1 MGLHKISQ
9 EKMGPPQNMPS
20 LWQKYSSIV
29 ARWVWWM
36 ACLPNPWSVS
46 RWPSVSLS
54 SNLQVS
60 EAGAI
65 HPYPSGAT
73 RGVSATN
80 TLFQSILHSTLLAGA
95 AHITNIYLV
104 VPATN
109 RSRHLS
115 SRQLQLTDHP
125 SPSLTGGIREKCSS
139 TISFGLFPVS
149 FNLTVVFQ
157 RGGFQGFPKCWD
169 LSGTTLAIDTNYT
182 RRGPTHGQGTKGSIF
197 NSLRFLWF
205 FYLDNFVKL
214 WNWLQKYFFIQSYC
228 SINMW
233 YVLIVLM
240 ALGHS

>member
-1 MGLHKISQ
+1 MSLHKISQ
-9 EKMGPPQNMPS
+9 ERMGPPQNMPS

-169 LSGTTLAIDTNYT
+169 L
-182 RRGPTHGQGTKGSIF
+182 RGPPWLLIPTIPGGDPPMAKAQKDPYSI
-197 NSLRFLWF
+197 LWDF
-205 FYLDNFVKL
+205 FD
-214 WNWLQKYFFIQSYC
+214 FFIWTILSSCETDCKNISLYKV
-228 SINMW
+228 IA
-233 YVLIVLM
+233 V
-240 ALGHS
+240 